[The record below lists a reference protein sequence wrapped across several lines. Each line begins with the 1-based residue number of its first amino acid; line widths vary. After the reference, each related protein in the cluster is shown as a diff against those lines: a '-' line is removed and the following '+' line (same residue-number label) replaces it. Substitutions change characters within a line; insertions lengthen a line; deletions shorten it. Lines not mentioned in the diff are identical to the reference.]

1 MIINQTYSGGG
12 IELSLVISV
21 ASGSVVTAIKGG
33 KSVTGVSVDGV
44 CVLTVPEAGTWTVSA
59 TLGGKTTP
67 AQTVTVKSQWEA
79 ALEYGT
85 PLGELAVGSSVFTNV
100 NGARTEFLVVQQGK
114 PSDIYDD
121 SCNGTWLLMKDCY
134 GSRVWHS
141 SNVNDYENSAI
152 YSYLNGEFLALF
164 DANIQKAIKQVKLPY
179 RAGSGYGKTVTSG
192 ANGLSAKIFLLSSTE
207 VNLVPGYE
215 PTNEG
220 ACLSYFSGTTQ
231 NESDTKRVAYLNG
244 SAADWWL
251 RSPYCDSSGGSQF
264 ALLVKSDGYRNYRF
278 CSYSFGIRPALVLPS
293 TLLVSDDGTISA

>member
-1 MIINQTYSGGG
+1 MIINQTYRGG

-21 ASGSVVTAIKGG
+21 ASGSVVTATKGG
-33 KSVTGVSVDGV
+33 KSVTGTAVDGV

-114 PSDIYDD
+114 PSSIYDD

-134 GSRVWHS
+134 GFRVWHS
-141 SNVNDYENSAI
+141 SKVNDYENSAI

-164 DANIQKAIKQVKLPY
+164 DANIRNAIKQVKIPY
-179 RAGSGYGKTVTSG
+179 RAGSGYDRIVTSG
-192 ANGLSAKIFLLSSTE
+192 ASGLSAKIFQLSSTE
-207 VNLVPGYE
+207 VNQVHDST
-215 PTNEG
+215 PTDEG
-220 ACLSYFSGTTQ
+220 ACLSYFSGTSQ
-231 NESDTKRVAYLNG
+231 NGSDTKRVAYQG
-244 SAADWWL
+244 GYAAKWWL
-251 RSPYCDSSGGSQF
+251 RSPGCISFYDAQAALYVDTDGSWGSDSCTKEH
-264 ALLVKSDGYRNYRF
+264 A
-278 CSYSFGIRPALVLPS
+278 IRPALVLPS
-293 TLLVSDDGTISA
+293 ALMLSDADTNTI